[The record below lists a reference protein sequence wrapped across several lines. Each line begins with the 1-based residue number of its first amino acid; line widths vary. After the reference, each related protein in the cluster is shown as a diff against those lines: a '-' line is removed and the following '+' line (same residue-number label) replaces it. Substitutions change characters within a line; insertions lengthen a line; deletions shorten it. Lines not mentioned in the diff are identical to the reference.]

1 MVMVTEMG
9 TRMCWTTF
17 RYKGHGHGDGNQ
29 DVLDHLQVPI
39 KVMVMVTEMGTRMC

>member
-17 RYKGHGHGDGNQ
+17 KYEGHGRGHGHGHGHKDGNQ
-29 DVLDHLQVPI
+29 DVLDHL
-39 KVMVMVTEMGTRMC
+39 KV